1 MLHSI
6 AWVAASKWGSQV
18 LVWTSTVIVAR
29 ILSPGDYGVVTVAGV
44 YMGVLTLLTEFG
56 INAGVVALRE
66 QTENE
71 LAQLNTVAVLVSV
84 AGFAIA
90 CALAGVAGRFFG
102 SPELPAVLVVMSTSF
117 VISACQS
124 VPNALLQRELR
135 FRLLSVIDG
144 IRAVTLAFATVA
156 FAMAGFRYWTL
167 VLSAVL
173 STLLTTVLILSKRRC
188 RFAWPHWSALREQ
201 IHFSSTVLTGSLAWY
216 WYSNA
221 DFMVAGRVLG
231 QAALG
236 SYSIAWN
243 FANAPLEK
251 ISSLVGKVTP
261 AYYSAVQKDLAQL
274 RRFLLRPTEAIAII
288 AFPAMIGMALVAH
301 DAVLLLLGAKWAD
314 VIVPLELLAVY
325 ACIRSIMPLLPQVL
339 MVTGEFT
346 FALRVGLVMAVVM
359 PAAFWIGSHWG
370 LRGIAAGWAIAYP
383 VCALPLYLR
392 TARTIELQTSEYL
405 RALRPAA
412 EGTVAMALAVI
423 AIKLALPSS
432 LGIGVRLAAQ
442 VVTGALV
449 YGAVLML
456 LHRERINSFLSAA
469 KALRS

>member
-1 MLHSI
+1 
-6 AWVAASKWGSQV
+6 
-18 LVWTSTVIVAR
+18 
-29 ILSPGDYGVVTVAGV
+29 
-44 YMGVLTLLTEFG
+44 
-56 INAGVVALRE
+56 
-66 QTENE
+66 
-71 LAQLNTVAVLVSV
+71 
-84 AGFAIA
+84 
-90 CALAGVAGRFFG
+90 
-102 SPELPAVLVVMSTSF
+102 
-117 VISACQS
+117 
-124 VPNALLQRELR
+124 
-135 FRLLSVIDG
+135 
-144 IRAVTLAFATVA
+144 
-156 FAMAGFRYWTL
+156 
-167 VLSAVL
+167 
-173 STLLTTVLILSKRRC
+173 
-188 RFAWPHWSALREQ
+188 
-201 IHFSSTVLTGSLAWY
+201 
-216 WYSNA
+216 
-221 DFMVAGRVLG
+221 
-231 QAALG
+231 
-236 SYSIAWN
+236 
-243 FANAPLEK
+243 
-251 ISSLVGKVTP
+251 
-261 AYYSAVQKDLAQL
+261 VQKDLAQL